1 MQVGSG
7 AKFGLMKPFD
17 VLIIGA
23 GLNGLA
29 TALAMAGSGNRTP
42 LRVALVDARDP
53 SQANAVTDSRASAIT
68 EAARRMFDV
77 MGLWKDL
84 APFAQP
90 MREIIVTDG
99 RVGGPRPTLLHFDE
113 ETQVGGPAAWLFENH
128 RLLAGLL
135 DAVKSSSTI
144 EIKTGATVER
154 YAFHGPTAT
163 AYLDSG
169 VSLEARLIVAAD
181 GRNSSARKAS
191 GIETIGWAY
200 GQSGIVTTVA
210 HEDAHDGRAEEHFL
224 PSGPFAI
231 LPLQG
236 NRSSLVWTEPTVQ
249 ADRIMALTDGEF
261 LEELRSRF
269 GEHLGQ
275 VTLAGPR
282 QSWPLSLFLA
292 QRMVGERLALVGDAA
307 HVVHPIAGLGFNL
320 GLRDAAALAE
330 AVTAQVRL
338 GLDPGG
344 PSALANYERWRR
356 SDTMAV
362 AVACD
367 GLNRLFSND
376 VQALRLVRDFGL
388 SIVEKTSPLKRFFMR
403 EAAGM
408 SGNMPRLLMGEPI

>member
-1 MQVGSG
+1 
-7 AKFGLMKPFD
+7 
-17 VLIIGA
+17 
-23 GLNGLA
+23 
-29 TALAMAGSGNRTP
+29 
-42 LRVALVDARDP
+42 
-53 SQANAVTDSRASAIT
+53 
-68 EAARRMFDV
+68 
-77 MGLWKDL
+77 
-84 APFAQP
+84 
-90 MREIIVTDG
+90 
-99 RVGGPRPTLLHFDE
+99 
-113 ETQVGGPAAWLFENH
+113 
-128 RLLAGLL
+128 
-135 DAVKSSSTI
+135 
-144 EIKTGATVER
+144 
-154 YAFHGPTAT
+154 
-163 AYLDSG
+163 
-169 VSLEARLIVAAD
+169 
-181 GRNSSARKAS
+181 
-191 GIETIGWAY
+191 
-200 GQSGIVTTVA
+200 
-210 HEDAHDGRAEEHFL
+210 
-224 PSGPFAI
+224 
-231 LPLQG
+231 
-236 NRSSLVWTEPTVQ
+236 
-249 ADRIMALTDGEF
+249 MALTDGEF